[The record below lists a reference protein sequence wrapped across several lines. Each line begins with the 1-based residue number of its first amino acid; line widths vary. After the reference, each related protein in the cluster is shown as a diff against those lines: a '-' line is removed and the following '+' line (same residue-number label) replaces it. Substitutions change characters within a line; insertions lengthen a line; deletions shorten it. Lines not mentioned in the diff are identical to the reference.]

1 MGAESRNARHHAQP
15 GRQNKVGEKFLKLNV
30 RRKRVCYDFAKVH
43 TVRKSSHDR
52 RIVALVRFL
61 ARRAAEMDY
70 AAHIGA
76 TAMHGESTDTS
87 ITKGE

>member
-1 MGAESRNARHHAQP
+1 MGAESRNARHQAQP
-15 GRQNKVGEKFLKLNV
+15 VSPNKVGEKFLKLNV
-30 RRKRVCYDFAKVH
+30 RRKRVCYDFGKVH
-43 TVRKSSHDR
+43 TVRKSSHDK

-61 ARRAAEMDY
+61 ARRAAEIDY

-76 TAMHGESTDTS
+76 TATHGVKTDTS